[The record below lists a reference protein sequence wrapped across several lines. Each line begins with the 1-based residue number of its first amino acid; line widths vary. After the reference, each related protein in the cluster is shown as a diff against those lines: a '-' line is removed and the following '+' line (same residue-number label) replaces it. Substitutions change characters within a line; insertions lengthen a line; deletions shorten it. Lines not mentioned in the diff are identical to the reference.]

1 MSCSQ
6 GGASLPLEAELG
18 CGSDTP
24 GLGLVGLL
32 VPSCRAEETFPS
44 K

>member
-18 CGSDTP
+18 CGPDTP
-24 GLGLVGLL
+24 GLVGLL
-32 VPSCRAEETFPS
+32 VPSCKAKETFPS